1 MVLAKIAHV
10 HVSSLFEIQW
20 IVQDKPSSKC
30 EVWHV
35 KCEVWSVMC
44 EVWCMKWLQITN
56 DLVFQGHSFLIKKVI
71 NTKLTFQ
78 DLLLQVLQ
86 DILQQ
91 VS

>member
-1 MVLAKIAHV
+1 MNGLGKN
-10 HVSSLFEIQW
+10 SSCSCF
-20 IVQDKPSSKC
+20 KF
-30 EVWHV
+30 VWNTV
-35 KCEVWSVMC
+35 DSAGQAIFQVWSVTCEVWSVMC